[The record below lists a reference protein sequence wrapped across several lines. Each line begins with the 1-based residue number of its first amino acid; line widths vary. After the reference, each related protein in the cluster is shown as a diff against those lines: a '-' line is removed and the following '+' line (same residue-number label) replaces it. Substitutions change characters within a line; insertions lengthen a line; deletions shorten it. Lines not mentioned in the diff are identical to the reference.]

1 MPLNFFLNIYNAKTS
16 LKEAEFEQ
24 REIEKL
30 EFNYKPKD
38 KKEKEEVNGVLM
50 HAKDPLECRNKI
62 IDAFKDG
69 TFRSEH
75 LKGLDD
81 SAYDY
86 VLKDVNK
93 FTEEIRPMEEKINL
107 SLFEEFFEYSSP
119 VDFAK
124 ILINIKNRDK
134 NKKNVEDIENR
145 ILALK
150 DRIEKM
156 SKKEKKMRVR
166 H

>member
-1 MPLNFFLNIYNAKTS
+1 MPLNFLLNIYNAKTL

-24 REIEKL
+24 REKL

-38 KKEKEEVNGVLM
+38 KKEKEEVNGVLI

-81 SAYDY
+81 TAYNY

-93 FTEEIRPMEEKINL
+93 FTEEIRSMEEKINL

-150 DRIEKM
+150 DRIENM
-156 SKKEKKMRVR
+156 SKKEQKMRVR

>member
-1 MPLNFFLNIYNAKTS
+1 MQAKE
-16 LKEAEFEQ
+16 L
-24 REIEKL
+24 L
-30 EFNYKPKD
+30 ES
-38 KKEKEEVNGVLM
+38 
-50 HAKDPLECRNKI
+50 RNKI
-62 IDAFKDG
+62 INAFKDG

-81 SAYDY
+81 AAYNY

-93 FTEEIRPMEEKINL
+93 FTEEIRSIEEKINL

-150 DRIEKM
+150 DRIENM
-156 SKKEKKMRVR
+156 SKKEQKMRVR
-166 H
+166 HQRLSEKLLITIKLLKIFFIVHQKLIKKIKAKD